1 MLGRDAYDPA
11 IACPCD
17 CSRAGNRDRCRLSAG
32 GHVRSR
38 HRVEYRPIR
47 GERSKRRPLLL
58 HTWCG
63 AFTKCFAQAGVRNAC
78 DRRIHQCTGGKSAR
92 PGQPRR
98 RTRTTRRRI
107 GEARRGDRE
116 QTTRRNRNGKRIP
129 LPAGRTRYRGR
140 IRCRESSHGVQ
151 HDRRSSTRRR
161 ASLHRKTPASLE
173 ERSKLAF
180 GRARPPGVPTNLTAP
195 RSVHYHLI
203 WLENSSSLTVFSM
216 NLTLKELANQL
227 GGELI
232 GDPTLEITGAASL
245 SEATQGDIS
254 FFTDRKF
261 IGLLRKTRASAIFV
275 PPAFAERIT
284 AAQIR
289 VSNPT
294 KAFEEVLLKFAP
306 KPITFAPGIHPSA
319 VIDPSVQLGE
329 RVSIQPLAVIDAGA
343 RIGDETI
350 IGAGSY
356 IGQETVIGS
365 GCRIYPNV
373 TIRERSR
380 IGSRVIIHSG
390 AVIGA
395 DGFGFEI
402 ANGRHHKIQQ
412 LGIVQIDD
420 DVEIGANTTV
430 DRARFGRTWIQQGV
444 KIDNLV
450 QIAHNVVIGKNSVI

>member
-1 MLGRDAYDPA
+1 
-11 IACPCD
+11 
-17 CSRAGNRDRCRLSAG
+17 
-32 GHVRSR
+32 
-38 HRVEYRPIR
+38 
-47 GERSKRRPLLL
+47 
-58 HTWCG
+58 
-63 AFTKCFAQAGVRNAC
+63 
-78 DRRIHQCTGGKSAR
+78 
-92 PGQPRR
+92 
-98 RTRTTRRRI
+98 
-107 GEARRGDRE
+107 
-116 QTTRRNRNGKRIP
+116 
-129 LPAGRTRYRGR
+129 
-140 IRCRESSHGVQ
+140 
-151 HDRRSSTRRR
+151 
-161 ASLHRKTPASLE
+161 
-173 ERSKLAF
+173 
-180 GRARPPGVPTNLTAP
+180 
-195 RSVHYHLI
+195 
-203 WLENSSSLTVFSM
+203 M

-402 ANGRHHKIQQ
+402 ADGRHHKIQQ

-430 DRARFGRTWIQQGV
+430 DRARYGRTWIQEGV

-450 QIAHNVVIGKNSVI
+450 QIAHNVVIGKNSVIVAQTGISGSTRVGERVTIAGQVGIVGHIEIADGTIIAAQSGIAKSLAGGVWFGSPAVPFAERKQQIAWIHRLGKLFARVKEIEKKLGL